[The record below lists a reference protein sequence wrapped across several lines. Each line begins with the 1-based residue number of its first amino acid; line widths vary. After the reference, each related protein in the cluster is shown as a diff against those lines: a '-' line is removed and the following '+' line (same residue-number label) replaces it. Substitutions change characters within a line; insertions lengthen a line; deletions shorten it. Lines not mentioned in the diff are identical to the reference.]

1 MSVRLKISLL
11 IASAGLISALIFS
24 ASVLFEMLEQPF
36 RVMDAELRTVAYE
49 SVISF
54 DQVGKSGL
62 RDSRRY
68 WLKIYRPGETEPL
81 YISHLA
87 EKIDLPEG
95 SGRKTLA
102 YAYVPDDLSYV
113 EHDSHG
119 RTAFRMRRFVIEK
132 EKTGVF
138 DEDSDYSGSYDSDGH
153 KYIVYAALSAERV
166 SDEITDLVLS
176 VAAGLLLSMIV
187 LTAVSYIIAGYIL
200 RPVRLMNAR
209 TKNIT
214 ERHLSLRIPLR
225 KDAGESDEFNSLAVT
240 LNGVFDRLEN
250 AFNKQKRLIADASH
264 ELKTPLSIMR
274 LITDEVNAAGSISAD
289 DAGRLSGQ
297 VLRMERLVKNI
308 LNLSSLEL
316 DSSIAA
322 ETVDLKKILE
332 QLKEDYSLFACERG
346 ISLSSGYSGNMTMKG
361 DYDKL
366 FRAFSN
372 LLDNA
377 VKYSDDGGVIR
388 FAAMRTDET
397 IEIKVFNTGA
407 GIPPESLDKVFE
419 QFYRVEESRSSKY
432 GGSGLGLAIVKR
444 IAELHKGEVK
454 IESAYGESVTV
465 TVILPAV

>member
-1 MSVRLKISLL
+1 
-11 IASAGLISALIFS
+11 
-24 ASVLFEMLEQPF
+24 LEQPF
-36 RVMDAELRTVAYE
+36 RVMDAELRAVAFE
-49 SVISF
+49 SVTVL
-54 DQVGKSGL
+54 DQSGASGMK
-62 RDSRRY
+62 DSRRY
-68 WLKIYRPGETEPL
+68 WIKIYGQGEQEPL
-81 YISHLA
+81 YVSHIA
-87 EKIDLPEG
+87 GIIDIPEN
-95 SGRKTLA
+95 SSRKSLVF
-102 YAYVPDDLSYV
+102 AYVPEELSYI
-113 EHDSHG
+113 EHDAVG
-119 RTAFRMRRFVIEK
+119 KTAFRARRFVIEK
-132 EKTGVF
+132 QA
-138 DEDSDYSGSYDSDGH
+138 SGLFEEYKEGSGQENGDKRSYV
-153 KYIVYAALSAERV
+153 VYAALSAERV
-166 SDEITDLVLS
+166 SDEITELILS
-176 VAAGLLLSMIV
+176 VAAGLLLSVIV

-200 RPVRLMNAR
+200 RPVRIMNAR
-209 TKNIT
+209 TRNIN
-214 ERHLSLRIPLR
+214 ERQLNLRIPL
-225 KDAGESDEFNSLAVT
+225 KEKAGASDEFNALALT

-250 AFNKQKRLIADASH
+250 AFDKQKRLIADASH

-274 LITDEVNAAGSISAD
+274 LITDEFNTSGSISAD

-322 ETVDLKKILE
+322 ETVDLQKILE

-377 VKYSDDGGVIR
+377 VKYSDDSGVIR
-388 FAAMRTDET
+388 ITAIRTDET